1 MTQRT
6 QITPVVFPL
15 NLGTATFLNV
25 SVKISN
31 DNTSGPVFYALYD
44 MSNDITRRRLTHGV
58 FRLTEEQ
65 VTANGNDVN
74 WATNYVVEQLG
85 LTLAS

>member
-15 NLGTATFLNV
+15 NLGTATLLKV
-25 SVKISN
+25 SIEISN

-44 MSNDITRRRLTHGV
+44 MSNDNSSGKRLTNGV

-65 VTANGNDVN
+65 ITSNEINID

-85 LTLAS
+85 LTLT